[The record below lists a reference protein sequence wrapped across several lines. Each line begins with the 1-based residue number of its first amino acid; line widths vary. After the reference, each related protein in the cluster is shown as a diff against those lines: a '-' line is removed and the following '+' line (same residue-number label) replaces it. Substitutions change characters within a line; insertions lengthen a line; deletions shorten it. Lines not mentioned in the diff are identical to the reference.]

1 MNIIYLTGELSA
13 KRRLIRSKA
22 QSDVTADNDDI
33 LGYFKLSG
41 KLYCLPGTLPFSD
54 MSVRSFVA
62 YKRSLQEVGSAPMKD
77 REIKCYLGAVGLKI
91 RLRKKI
97 KSLSRIEYRHL
108 LLACS
113 YKLGA
118 TSAYVNFDGLSYSLA
133 ARRELNGML
142 AALSRKF
149 NVYVAV
155 SDSRFIPRGASV
167 RKVTSDGMQIAAATK
182 QRSKTVSRRVLGKF
196 FRTSPVFFGLDSSLL
211 QNPVLIK

>member
-118 TSAYVNFDGLSYSLA
+118 TSAYVNFD
-133 ARRELNGML
+133 
-142 AALSRKF
+142 
-149 NVYVAV
+149 
-155 SDSRFIPRGASV
+155 DSRFIPRGASV